1 MLVLWWLTLLND
13 YCRKERL
20 TRECCSLVDTA
31 DEPSFIH
38 SSLVFCK
45 TRNHCFD
52 TRTTIFTLKYSSV
65 SQIISFR
72 RLCSIL
78 MKILHGFRQFIF
90 EYTSVPSLLGGIRLY
105 DCVKVILLEKH
116 FLTRLCHKG
125 RIRSYWLETK
135 TQNLGHML
143 ALKVHVQIIF
153 WINEKSFLIIL
164 PPTPTSAVAD

>member
-1 MLVLWWLTLLND
+1 
-13 YCRKERL
+13 
-20 TRECCSLVDTA
+20 
-31 DEPSFIH
+31 
-38 SSLVFCK
+38 
-45 TRNHCFD
+45 
-52 TRTTIFTLKYSSV
+52 
-65 SQIISFR
+65 
-72 RLCSIL
+72 

-164 PPTPTSAVAD
+164 PPPHPYPRSCWLVRMSAYPGCKIMLRGSHFFQLLPQWIGTDLFLPQLYKVLIIILIQVSIICWVFSIYYVWSL